1 MSILNKINDA
11 NVAAKARSA
20 KINEGIAHAAKVL
33 HESVLGTRCPNLVK
47 GTLQLKFKKWT
58 ASTF

>member
-20 KINEGIAHAAKVL
+20 KINEGIAHAAKVS
-33 HESVLGTRCPNLVK
+33 HESVLGTR
-47 GTLQLKFKKWT
+47 
-58 ASTF
+58 